1 MQYLRAAIQFI
12 TILPGGKT
20 PAYYPREMIAYF
32 PAVGLILGLIL
43 AAFDAVALQLWAGGF
58 VAAILDVILLIL
70 LTGAL
75 HVDGL
80 ADSADGLFGHRDRET
95 VLSIMKDSRIGVM
108 GMVAVI
114 CGLAIKFA
122 GISALPADTSFSRFL
137 ILLLIPG
144 FARAGM
150 IFGINWLP
158 YGRPGGGT
166 GFDLFEKPLYLKDF
180 WGLGI
185 CLLTCL
191 ILGWRGLW
199 IILVFFALVSGVIF
213 YYRRRMGCIT
223 GDMLG
228 AMTEVIESMLFL
240 AASIGVMGAP

>member
-58 VAAILDVILLIL
+58 VSAILDVILLIL

-108 GMVAVI
+108 GMAAVV
-114 CGLAIKFA
+114 CALSVKFA
-122 GISALPADTSFSRFL
+122 GISAIPAQASFQRFL
-137 ILLLIPG
+137 ILLLVPG
-144 FARAGM
+144 FARSAM
-150 IFGINWLP
+150 IFGIHWLP

-166 GFDLFEKPLYLKDF
+166 GFDLFENPITIKDY
-180 WGLGI
+180 WGLGV
-185 CLLTCL
+185 CLLLCL
-191 ILGWRGLW
+191 FLGWRGIWMVFAFFGLV
-199 IILVFFALVSGVIF
+199 IGILV

-228 AMTEVIESMLFL
+228 AMTEVTESMLFL
-240 AASIGVMGAP
+240 AAAIGVMP